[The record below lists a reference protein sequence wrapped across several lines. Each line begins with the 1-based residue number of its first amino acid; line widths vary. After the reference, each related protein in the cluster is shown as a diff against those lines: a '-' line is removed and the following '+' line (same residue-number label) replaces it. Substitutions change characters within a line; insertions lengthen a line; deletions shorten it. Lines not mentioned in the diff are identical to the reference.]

1 MPSIQELEKKYTQL
15 YPSDAVEES
24 VLKRIE
30 SILKIKLPED
40 FCQIANFYSGG
51 LMGGISSFAVACE
64 DVTPNIVEET
74 IRLRNAINLPLRF
87 IVLAEPPE
95 SLIVMDTEN
104 TPSIIWCDA
113 TDAERIADMSF
124 ISEPQTWDSY
134 SEFFKKLLED
144 EEEEQ
149 AQQ

>member
-1 MPSIQELEKKYTQL
+1 MPSIQELEKRYTQL
-15 YPSDAVEES
+15 YPSDGVDES
-24 VLKRIE
+24 VLKKVE
-30 SILKIKLPED
+30 SMLKLKLPED

-51 LMGGISSFAVACE
+51 LLGGISNFAVASQ
-64 DVTPNIVEET
+64 DITPNIVEET
-74 IRLRNAINLPLRF
+74 IRLRNAINLPSRF

-124 ISEPQTWDSY
+124 ISEPETWDNY
-134 SEFFKKLLED
+134 LEFFIKLLED

-149 AQQ
+149 A

>member
-1 MPSIQELEKKYTQL
+1 MPSIQELEKRYTQL
-15 YPSDAVEES
+15 YPSDGVDES
-24 VLKRIE
+24 VLKKVE
-30 SILKIKLPED
+30 SMLKLKLPED

-51 LMGGISSFAVACE
+51 LLGGISSFAVATQ
-64 DVTPNIVEET
+64 DITPDIVEET
-74 IRLRNAINLPLRF
+74 IRLRDTINLPSRF
-87 IVLAEPPE
+87 IVLAEPTE

-124 ISEPQTWDSY
+124 ISEPETWDNY
-134 SEFFKKLLED
+134 LEFFQKLLED

-149 AQQ
+149 AE

>member
-1 MPSIQELEKKYTQL
+1 MPS
-15 YPSDAVEES
+15 
-24 VLKRIE
+24 
-30 SILKIKLPED
+30 
-40 FCQIANFYSGG
+40 
-51 LMGGISSFAVACE
+51 
-64 DVTPNIVEET
+64 
-74 IRLRNAINLPLRF
+74 RF

-124 ISEPQTWDSY
+124 ISEPETWDNY
-134 SEFFKKLLED
+134 LEFFIKLLED

-149 AQQ
+149 A

>member
-1 MPSIQELEKKYTQL
+1 MPSIQELEKRYTQL
-15 YPSDAVEES
+15 YPSDGVDES
-24 VLKRIE
+24 VLKKVE
-30 SILKIKLPED
+30 SILKLKIPGD

-51 LMGGISSFAVACE
+51 LLGGISSFAVATQ
-64 DVTPNIVEET
+64 DITPNIVEET
-74 IRLRNAINLPLRF
+74 IRLRNAINLPSRF

-113 TDAERIADMSF
+113 TDAERIAYMSF
-124 ISEPQTWDSY
+124 VSEPETWDNY
-134 SEFFKKLLED
+134 LEFFIKLLED

-149 AQQ
+149 A